1 MKKIAF
7 HLCIALCLA
16 AATLL
21 SSCQQASPG
30 QVAVSIKAGIGS
42 AAAKSAASRSL
53 SGGETVAPISAY
65 RVVFKKIEIGNTET
79 DKFTL
84 WENSAGMVEN
94 IASPVSLAGVQA
106 IEPGTYNYVRLTI
119 GDTLSVDGSVTDP
132 ADATV
137 YSGTGSCV
145 LDNTEYLWGTNIAN
159 SKGELTLRGPITITA
174 NSSLSFSFDIA
185 GTVTYKSGPA
195 QNAALGVTKPVLSL
209 SSD

>member
-42 AAAKSAASRSL
+42 AAASRSL

-94 IASPVSLAGVQA
+94 IASTVSLEGVQA

-145 LDNTEYLWGTNIAN
+145 LGNTEYLWGTNIAN
-159 SKGELTLRGPITITA
+159 SKGELTLRGPIAITA

-209 SSD
+209 SAD